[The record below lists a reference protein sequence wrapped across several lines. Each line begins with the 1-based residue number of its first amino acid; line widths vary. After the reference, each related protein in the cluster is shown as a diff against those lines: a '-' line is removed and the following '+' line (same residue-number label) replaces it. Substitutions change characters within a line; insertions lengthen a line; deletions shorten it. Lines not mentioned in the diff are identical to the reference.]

1 MKLFFKTVCLKR
13 AIIIIN
19 FMSFHS
25 LKNMIS
31 LNKSGI
37 CMWDKYKH
45 ESKQTICIIGVLI
58 LSVKLCKADG
68 HFSEREEFE
77 ILKIIPHE
85 AQQKNILRKIIAEA
99 NNDASPIEHDAKNLK
114 ILLAN
119 EHPEF
124 LEFIIAVLYRLA
136 HSDGVYS
143 VAEDED
149 IREVAKIFGV
159 TKNNSD
165 VISDFF
171 SNTFHKI
178 RFFILKKE
186 KNNA

>member
-1 MKLFFKTVCLKR
+1 MLFAIFNIDKVNKENVALGDEVDDLTFQNSSFKR
-13 AIIIIN
+13 
-19 FMSFHS
+19 
-25 LKNMIS
+25 
-31 LNKSGI
+31 
-37 CMWDKYKH
+37 
-45 ESKQTICIIGVLI
+45 
-58 LSVKLCKADG
+58 
-68 HFSEREEFE
+68 
-77 ILKIIPHE
+77 
-85 AQQKNILRKIIAEA
+85 IAEA

-114 ILLAN
+114 ILLTN

-159 TKNNSD
+159 TKKSSD
-165 VISDFF
+165 VIYDFF
-171 SNTFHKI
+171 SNTFDKI
-178 RFFILKKE
+178 RFFILKKV